1 MTAVQEQSTLE
12 PVLVPVPEMAKNWRL
27 ASVPD
32 NPDPLPPYLY
42 RPPYN
47 LQRRAKF
54 ILFSS
59 VFKHHAKFVEKSV
72 DDRFALLKKIERSC
86 YNYTFGKAQELNIPT
101 KWLDPDFNNIYTI
114 VCAKIA
120 SNIDQTNSVCNTY
133 LADAIMNDTINI
145 LNLPKMTSQELHPEK
160 YRTVLQQ
167 LEMSKNV
174 SRTVRTTAMYTCRR
188 CRKSE
193 CTYENLYNRSLDEG
207 VNLIITCMSCGLEWK
222 A

>member
-1 MTAVQEQSTLE
+1 MSV
-12 PVLVPVPEMAKNWRL
+12 
-27 ASVPD
+27 VPD
-32 NPDPLPPYLY
+32 NSDPIPAKYY
-42 RPPYN
+42 KTPYN

-59 VFKHHAKFVEKSV
+59 VLKQHEKFMAMSIT
-72 DDRFALLKKIERSC
+72 DRFKLIEKMERSC
-86 YNYTFGKAQELNIPT
+86 FNYTIDKAKENDIPT
-101 KWLDPDFNNIYTI
+101 KWENEDFQYVYI
-114 VCAKIA
+114 VICAKIA
-120 SNIDQTNSVCNTY
+120 SNIDQTNTVKNTY
-133 LADAIMNDTINI
+133 LPEAILCGTID
-145 LNLPKMTSQELHPEK
+145 LGLLPKMSSQELCPEK
-160 YRTVLQQ
+160 YKNVLTK

>member
-1 MTAVQEQSTLE
+1 MNPRETNSTQETTTVQVKL
-12 PVLVPVPEMAKNWRL
+12 PAVPEN
-27 ASVPD
+27 S
-32 NPDPLPPYLY
+32 DPLPTDLY
-42 RPPYN
+42 QNPYN
-47 LQRRAKF
+47 IHRRAKF
-54 ILFSS
+54 ILLSS
-59 VFKHHAKFVEKSV
+59 VFKQHSKFLEKSV
-72 DDRFALLKKIERSC
+72 QDRFALLKKIERSC

-101 KWLDPDFNNIYTI
+101 KWNNPEFINIYTI

-120 SNIDQTNSVCNTY
+120 SNIDQTNSVRNTY
-133 LADAIMNDTINI
+133 LTDVIISGSINI
-145 LNLPKMTSQELHPEK
+145 SNLPRMTSQELYPDK

-167 LEMSKNV
+167 LELSKNV